1 MAYYVS
7 KLNFSNA
14 VRDVTNWLCPVL
26 RGNVLDQNEKGGLWG
41 WKGLLHLQPFL
52 RPLRP
57 ERRRSLYGGFGG
69 GTHEATCRLQPTFFS
84 DEASGGASSKRA
96 PLMTQRYRV

>member
-7 KLNFSNA
+7 KLDFSNA

-52 RPLRP
+52 LD
-57 ERRRSLYGGFGG
+57 LF
-69 GTHEATCRLQPTFFS
+69 
-84 DEASGGASSKRA
+84 D
-96 PLMTQRYRV
+96 